1 MISVGLIEDTE
12 NYSAAV
18 ASLLRLS
25 DELHLAGIWK
35 DAESAMLKVPEIL
48 PDVILTDIQLP
59 GMNGIECIRKLKL
72 DCPSIQFMILTV
84 FEEDEKIFEAL
95 NAGATGYLLKSAPP
109 EMIFNAIKDIHNGG
123 SPMSPGI
130 ARKIIRHFQPGVAN
144 DGHQLFTAREKQVLD
159 LMAEGKLVKEIA
171 AVLDVTIHAIKKH
184 IKNIYLK
191 MHVQNKVEAVI
202 KWKFQS

>member
-12 NYSAAV
+12 NYSTAV

-25 DELHLAGIWK
+25 DELQLAGIWK
-35 DAESAMLKVPEIL
+35 DAESAMLQVPEIL

-59 GMNGIECIRKLKL
+59 GINGIECIRKLKIE
-72 DCPSIQFMILTV
+72 CPSVQFMILTV

-109 EMIFNAIKDIHNGG
+109 EIIFNSIKEIHNGG

-130 ARKIIRHFQPGVAN
+130 ARKIINHFQPAIVK
-144 DGHQLFTAREKQVLD
+144 DGQQIFTAREKQVLD

-171 AVLDVTIHAIKKH
+171 AALDVTTHAIKKH

-191 MHVQNKVEAVI
+191 MHVQNKVEAVM
-202 KWKFQS
+202 KWKSR

>member
-1 MISVGLIEDTE
+1 MITVGLIEDIE
-12 NYSAAV
+12 DYSTAI

-25 DELHLAGIWK
+25 DEVQVAGIWK
-35 DAESAMLKVPEIL
+35 DAESAMVGVPDVL

-59 GMNGIECIRKLKL
+59 GINGIECIRKLKI

-109 EMIFNAIKDIHNGG
+109 EIIFNSIKEIHNGG

-130 ARKIIRHFQPGVAN
+130 ARKIIRHFQPAMVR
-144 DGHQLFTAREKQVLD
+144 DGQQIFTLREKQVLT

-171 AVLDVTIHAIKKH
+171 ASLNVTVHAIKKH

-191 MHVQNKVEAVI
+191 MHVQNKVEAVM
-202 KWKFQS
+202 KWKFQ

>member
-130 ARKIIRHFQPGVAN
+130 ARKIIRHFQPGVTN

-171 AVLDVTIHAIKKH
+171 AVLDVTVHAIKKH

>member
-12 NYSAAV
+12 NYSTAV

-25 DELHLAGIWK
+25 DEVQLAGIWK
-35 DAESAMLKVPEIL
+35 DAESAILKVPEIL

-59 GMNGIECIRKLKL
+59 GINGIECIRKLKVE
-72 DCPSIQFMILTV
+72 CPSIQFMILTV

-109 EMIFNAIKDIHNGG
+109 EVIFNSIKEIHNGG

-130 ARKIIRHFQPGVAN
+130 ARKIINHFQPALVKNGE
-144 DGHQLFTAREKQVLD
+144 QIFTNREKQVLD

-171 AVLDVTIHAIKKH
+171 VALDVTVHAIKKH

-191 MHVQNKVEAVI
+191 MHVQNKVEAVM
-202 KWKFQS
+202 KWKFR

>member
-12 NYSAAV
+12 NYSTAV

-25 DELHLAGIWK
+25 DELQLAGIWK
-35 DAESAMLKVPEIL
+35 DAESAILQVPEIL

-59 GMNGIECIRKLKL
+59 GINGIECIRKLKME
-72 DCPSIQFMILTV
+72 CPSIQFMILTV

-109 EMIFNAIKDIHNGG
+109 EIIFNSIKEIHNGG

-130 ARKIIRHFQPGVAN
+130 ARKIINHFQPAIIR
-144 DGHQLFTAREKQVLD
+144 DGQQIFTAREKQVLD

-171 AVLDVTIHAIKKH
+171 AALNVTGHAIKKH

-191 MHVQNKVEAVI
+191 MHVQNKVEAVM
-202 KWKFQS
+202 KWKFR

>member
-12 NYSAAV
+12 NYSMAV
-18 ASLLRLS
+18 VALLRLS
-25 DELHLAGIWK
+25 NEVQLAGTWK
-35 DAESAMLKVPEIL
+35 DAESAMREVPEIL

-59 GMNGIECIRKLKL
+59 GMNGIECIRKLKVE
-72 DCPSIQFMILTV
+72 CPSIQFMILTV

-109 EMIFNAIKDIHNGG
+109 EIIFNSIKEIHNGG

-130 ARKIIRHFQPGVAN
+130 ARKIINHFQPPQVK
-144 DGHQLFTAREKQVLD
+144 DGNEIFTSREKQVLD

-171 AVLDVTIHAIKKH
+171 AALDVTVHAIKKH

-191 MHVQNKVEAVI
+191 MHVQNKVEAVM
-202 KWKFQS
+202 KWKFK

>member
-35 DAESAMLKVPEIL
+35 DAESALLKVPEIL

-109 EMIFNAIKDIHNGG
+109 EMIFNSIKDIHNGG

-130 ARKIIRHFQPGVAN
+130 ARKIIRHFQPGVAK

-171 AVLDVTIHAIKKH
+171 AILDVTVHAIKKH

>member
-12 NYSAAV
+12 NYSTAV

-25 DELHLAGIWK
+25 EELHLAGIWS
-35 DAESAMLKVPEIL
+35 DAETALVKVPEIL
-48 PDVILTDIQLP
+48 PDVVLTDIQLP
-59 GMNGIECIRKLKL
+59 GMNGIECIRRLKL
-72 DCPSIQFMILTV
+72 DCPSVQFMILTV

-109 EMIFNAIKDIHNGG
+109 ETIFNSIKEIHNGG

-130 ARKIIRHFQPGVAN
+130 ARKIIRHFQPAVGRA
-144 DGHQLFTAREKQVLD
+144 GEQIFTAREKQVLD
-159 LMAEGKLVKEIA
+159 LMSEGKLVKEIA
-171 AVLDVTIHAIKKH
+171 GSLDVSVHAIKKH

-191 MHVQNKVEAVI
+191 MHVQNKVEAVL
-202 KWKFQS
+202 KWKFS

>member
-18 ASLLRLS
+18 ASLLHLS
-25 DELHLAGIWK
+25 DDLQLAGIWK
-35 DAESAMLKVPEIL
+35 DAESAILQVPEIL

-59 GMNGIECIRKLKL
+59 GMNGIECIRKLKI

-95 NAGATGYLLKSAPP
+95 KAGATGYLLKSAPP
-109 EMIFNAIKDIHNGG
+109 EMIFNSIKEIHNGG

-130 ARKIIRHFQPGVAN
+130 ARKIIRHFQPSVIK
-144 DGHQLFTAREKQVLD
+144 DGQQIFTSREKQVLD

-171 AVLDVTIHAIKKH
+171 ANLDVTANAIKKH

-191 MHVQNKVEAVI
+191 MHVQNKVEAVM
-202 KWKFQS
+202 KWKFR

>member
-1 MISVGLIEDTE
+1 VISVGLIEDTE
-12 NYSAAV
+12 NYSTAV

-25 DELHLAGIWK
+25 ADLQLAGTWK
-35 DAESAMLKVPEIL
+35 DAESAMLEVPEIL

-59 GMNGIECIRKLKL
+59 GINGIECIRKLKIE
-72 DCPSIQFMILTV
+72 CPSIQFMILTV

-95 NAGATGYLLKSAPP
+95 NAGATGYLLKSAAP
-109 EMIFNAIKDIHNGG
+109 EIIFNSIKEIHNGG

-130 ARKIIRHFQPGVAN
+130 ARKIINHFQPAIVK
-144 DGHQLFTAREKQVLD
+144 DGQQIFTAREKQVLD

-171 AVLDVTIHAIKKH
+171 AALDVTTHAIKKH

-191 MHVQNKVEAVI
+191 MHVQNKVEAVM
-202 KWKFQS
+202 KWKFR

>member
-12 NYSAAV
+12 NYSTAV

-25 DELHLAGIWK
+25 DEVQLAGIWN
-35 DAESAMLKVPEIL
+35 DAESAMAGVPEIL

-59 GMNGIECIRKLKL
+59 GMNGIECIRKLKI

-109 EMIFNAIKDIHNGG
+109 EMIFNSIKEIHNGG

-130 ARKIIRHFQPGVAN
+130 ARKIIRHFQPSVVR
-144 DGHQLFTAREKQVLD
+144 DGQQIFTSREKQVLD

-171 AVLDVTIHAIKKH
+171 CSLDVTIHAIKKH

-191 MHVQNKVEAVI
+191 MHVQNKVEAVM
-202 KWKFQS
+202 KWKFK

>member
-25 DELHLAGIWK
+25 DELHLAGIWN
-35 DAESAMLKVPEIL
+35 DAESALLKVPEIL
-48 PDVILTDIQLP
+48 PDVVLTDIQLP

-171 AVLDVTIHAIKKH
+171 AILDVTVHAIKKH

>member
-12 NYSAAV
+12 NYSIAM

-25 DELHLAGIWK
+25 GELQLAGVWK
-35 DAESAMLKVPEIL
+35 DAESAMIGVPGIL

-59 GMNGIECIRKLKL
+59 GMNGIECIRKLKM

-84 FEEDEKIFEAL
+84 FEEDGKIFEAL

-109 EMIFNAIKDIHNGG
+109 EMIFNSIKEIHNGG

-130 ARKIIRHFQPGVAN
+130 ARKIISHFQPAIIK
-144 DGHQLFTAREKQVLD
+144 DGQQIFTTREKQVLD

-171 AVLDVTIHAIKKH
+171 SGLNVTVHAIKKH

-191 MHVQNKVEAVI
+191 MHVQNKVEAVM
-202 KWKFQS
+202 KWKFK

>member
-1 MISVGLIEDTE
+1 MILVGLIEDTE
-12 NYSAAV
+12 KYSTAV
-18 ASLLRLS
+18 ASLLQLS
-25 DELHLAGIWK
+25 GEVQLVGVWT
-35 DAESAMLKVPEIL
+35 DAESALAGVPEIL

-59 GMNGIECIRKLKL
+59 GINGIECIRKLKM

-109 EMIFNAIKDIHNGG
+109 ETLFNAIKEIHNGG

-130 ARKIIRHFQPGVAN
+130 ARKIIRHFQPSIMK
-144 DGHQLFTAREKQVLD
+144 DGEQIFTARETQVLD
-159 LMAEGKLVKEIA
+159 LMAEGKLAKEIA
-171 AVLDVTIHAIKKH
+171 ASLDVTVHAIKKH

-191 MHVQNKVEAVI
+191 MHVQNKVEAVM
-202 KWKFQS
+202 KWKFR

>member
-12 NYSAAV
+12 NYSDAV

-25 DELHLAGIWK
+25 DELQLAGVWK
-35 DAESAMLKVPEIL
+35 DAESAMKGVPETL

-59 GMNGIECIRKLKL
+59 GMNGIECIRKLKI
-72 DCPSIQFMILTV
+72 DCPSVQFMILTV

-109 EMIFNAIKDIHNGG
+109 EMIFNSIKEIHNGG

-130 ARKIIRHFQPGVAN
+130 ARKIISHFQPAVIKNG
-144 DGHQLFTAREKQVLD
+144 QEIFTTREKQVLD

-171 AVLDVTIHAIKKH
+171 ASLNVTVHAIKKH

-191 MHVQNKVEAVI
+191 MHVQNKVEAVM
-202 KWKFQS
+202 KWKFK

>member
-12 NYSAAV
+12 NYSTAV

-25 DELHLAGIWK
+25 ADLQLAGTWK
-35 DAESAMLKVPEIL
+35 DAESAMLEVPEIL

-59 GMNGIECIRKLKL
+59 GINGIECIRKLKIE
-72 DCPSIQFMILTV
+72 CPSIQFMILTV

-95 NAGATGYLLKSAPP
+95 NAGATGYLLKSAAP
-109 EMIFNAIKDIHNGG
+109 EIIFNSIKEIHNGG

-130 ARKIIRHFQPGVAN
+130 ARKIINHFQPAIVK
-144 DGHQLFTAREKQVLD
+144 DGQQIFTAREKQVLD

-171 AVLDVTIHAIKKH
+171 AALDVTTHAIKKH

-191 MHVQNKVEAVI
+191 MHVQNKVEAVM
-202 KWKFQS
+202 KWKFR

>member
-1 MISVGLIEDTE
+1 MIAVGLIEDTE
-12 NYSAAV
+12 NYSDAV

-25 DELHLAGIWK
+25 DELQLAGVWK
-35 DAESAMLKVPEIL
+35 DAESAIKGVPETL

-59 GMNGIECIRKLKL
+59 GMNGIECIRKLKI

-109 EMIFNAIKDIHNGG
+109 EMIFNSIKEIHNGG

-130 ARKIIRHFQPGVAN
+130 ARKIISHFQPAIIKNG
-144 DGHQLFTAREKQVLD
+144 QEIFTAREKQVLD

-171 AVLDVTIHAIKKH
+171 GSLNVTVHAIKKH

-191 MHVQNKVEAVI
+191 MHVQNKVEAVM
-202 KWKFQS
+202 KWKFK

>member
-25 DELHLAGIWK
+25 DELQLAGIWN
-35 DAESAMLKVPEIL
+35 DAESAILKVPEIL
-48 PDVILTDIQLP
+48 PDVVLTDIQLP

-130 ARKIIRHFQPGVAN
+130 ARKIIRHFQPGVAS

-171 AVLDVTIHAIKKH
+171 AILDVTVHAIKKH

>member
-12 NYSAAV
+12 NYSTAV

-25 DELHLAGIWK
+25 EELQLAGIWK
-35 DAESAMLKVPEIL
+35 DGESALAEVPEIL
-48 PDVILTDIQLP
+48 PDVILTDIHLP
-59 GMNGIECIRKLKL
+59 GINGIECIRKLKIE
-72 DCPSIQFMILTV
+72 CPSVQFMILTV

-95 NAGATGYLLKSAPP
+95 NAGATGYLLKSAAP
-109 EMIFNAIKDIHNGG
+109 EIIFNSIKEIHNGG

-130 ARKIIRHFQPGVAN
+130 ARKIIRHFQPSLVK
-144 DGHQLFTAREKQVLD
+144 DGQQIFTPREKQVLD

-171 AVLDVTIHAIKKH
+171 AALDVTNHAIKKH

-191 MHVQNKVEAVI
+191 MHVQNKVEAVM
-202 KWKFQS
+202 KWKFR

>member
-12 NYSAAV
+12 NYSTAV

-25 DELHLAGIWK
+25 DELQLAGIWK
-35 DAESAMLKVPEIL
+35 DAESAILSVPEIL

-59 GMNGIECIRKLKL
+59 GMNGIECIRKLKA

-95 NAGATGYLLKSAPP
+95 KAGATGYLLKSAPP
-109 EMIFNAIKDIHNGG
+109 EIIFNSIKEIHNGG

-130 ARKIIRHFQPGVAN
+130 ARKIIRHFQPAIIKG
-144 DGHQLFTAREKQVLD
+144 GGQIFTSREKQVLD
-159 LMAEGKLVKEIA
+159 LMSEGKLVKEIA
-171 AVLDVTIHAIKKH
+171 ASLNVTVNAIKKH

-191 MHVQNKVEAVI
+191 MHVQNKVEAVM
-202 KWKFQS
+202 KWKFK

>member
-109 EMIFNAIKDIHNGG
+109 ETIFNAIKDIHNGG

-171 AVLDVTIHAIKKH
+171 AVLDVTVHAIKKH